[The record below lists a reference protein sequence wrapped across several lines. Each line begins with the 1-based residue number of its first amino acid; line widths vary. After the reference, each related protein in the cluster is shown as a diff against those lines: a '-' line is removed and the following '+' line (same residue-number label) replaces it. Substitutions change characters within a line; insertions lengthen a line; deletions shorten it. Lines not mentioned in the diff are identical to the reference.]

1 MTFRLPS
8 TATMSLNWPQLYD
21 EKLLSLMQA
30 GDAIIG
36 MRLVGTL
43 YPDGSFTTRGGMRA
57 LLWTRR

>member
-1 MTFRLPS
+1 MTDLGSGNPI
-8 TATMSLNWPQLYD
+8 AID
-21 EKLLSLMQA
+21 EA